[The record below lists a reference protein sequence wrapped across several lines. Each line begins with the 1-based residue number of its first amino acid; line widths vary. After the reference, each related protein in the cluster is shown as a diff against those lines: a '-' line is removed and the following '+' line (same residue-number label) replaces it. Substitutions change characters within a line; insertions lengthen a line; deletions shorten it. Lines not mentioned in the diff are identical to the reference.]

1 MRGVVKIVLLFIVF
15 VISSY
20 IIMKSI
26 VIQSDDIGLN
36 IAGFWCSE
44 IGLSLNSS
52 YCVSLLNSD
61 HYIFIQSLSLSIFM
75 LVVAIIVMHTEWRV
89 AAAILGVVI
98 MILMGIVNP
107 KTFIE
112 SVSWDLILFLVGS
125 MAFAGILRELGVFR
139 YLAIQILRLSRFN
152 AYILTAFIT
161 IVSFVLSA
169 IVGEVTSII
178 YVVALIIELKRVLKI
193 EIEPLIILS
202 VLATNTGSVA
212 LPIGN
217 PIGVYLLFAAG
228 MSISTFIRYSLP
240 LALINILALYG
251 LYITIANRYLRRCQ
265 TLLENY
271 KKSIEAYISSFY
283 TEVYNA
289 KAKRIYLGLL
299 FLTIFVLTVSIND
312 AIVHILSSILQ
323 IDISPHSFLSFIP
336 YMYIVL
342 SMMVVVPP
350 EEIGII
356 IHKTVEWSSIVFFI
370 MLFMLGHAL
379 LSTGAIIKMAYILTT
394 ISITTAV
401 VLEIVVTIS
410 STILSA
416 LLDNLSVVVAF
427 TPMAI
432 LFSKSGLTDQLIYF
446 ALLFG
451 GVFGG
456 NYTPIGSTANIVALS
471 LAEKKKIRIS
481 WRKWLKIALITTT
494 VQIILSILWIYI
506 NNVYR

>member
-1 MRGVVKIVLLFIVF
+1 
-15 VISSY
+15 
-20 IIMKSI
+20 
-26 VIQSDDIGLN
+26 
-36 IAGFWCSE
+36 
-44 IGLSLNSS
+44 
-52 YCVSLLNSD
+52 
-61 HYIFIQSLSLSIFM
+61 
-75 LVVAIIVMHTEWRV
+75 
-89 AAAILGVVI
+89 
-98 MILMGIVNP
+98 
-107 KTFIE
+107 
-112 SVSWDLILFLVGS
+112 
-125 MAFAGILRELGVFR
+125 
-139 YLAIQILRLSRFN
+139 
-152 AYILTAFIT
+152 
-161 IVSFVLSA
+161 
-169 IVGEVTSII
+169 
-178 YVVALIIELKRVLKI
+178 
-193 EIEPLIILS
+193 
-202 VLATNTGSVA
+202 
-212 LPIGN
+212 
-217 PIGVYLLFAAG
+217 
-228 MSISTFIRYSLP
+228 
-240 LALINILALYG
+240 
-251 LYITIANRYLRRCQ
+251 
-265 TLLENY
+265 
-271 KKSIEAYISSFY
+271 
-283 TEVYNA
+283 
-289 KAKRIYLGLL
+289 
-299 FLTIFVLTVSIND
+299 
-312 AIVHILSSILQ
+312 
-323 IDISPHSFLSFIP
+323 P

-432 LFSKSGLTDQLIYF
+432 LFNKSGLTDQLIYF